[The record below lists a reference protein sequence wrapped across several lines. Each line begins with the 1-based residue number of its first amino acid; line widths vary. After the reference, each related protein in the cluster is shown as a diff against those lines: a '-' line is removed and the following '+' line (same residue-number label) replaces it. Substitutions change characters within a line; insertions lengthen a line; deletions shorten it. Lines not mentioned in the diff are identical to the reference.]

1 MLVEGDCLLERGVDL
16 ALGRWVLEALCLSL
30 LLLASLSLACLS
42 LMYAL
47 GSNLGNLAPA
57 GEGVLALVRTSDGPE
72 LEPLLDALFLENTP
86 TLSLLSLL
94 PLSRDAL
101 RAALRAVLRAVLLAV
116 LLAHCALPGVI
127 AAERGRDFVL
137 EREALWLEREAL

>member
-57 GEGVLALVRTSDGPE
+57 GEGVLALVRSSDGPE
-72 LEPLLDALFLENTP
+72 LDPLLDALFLENTP

-94 PLSRDAL
+94 PLSRAAL
-101 RAALRAVLRAVLLAV
+101 RAALRAVLLDVLLA
-116 LLAHCALPGVI
+116 LCALPGVI
-127 AAERGRDFVL
+127 GAERGRDFVL